1 MFARTSYFLKRIWST
16 NWNFDSVTKCPI
28 VVVDKTNVEFL
39 LPSIGLT
46 EFSIVSVRYEELRVN
61 YKVALVTL
69 YFFVKCKKLPL
80 AYLCALIWLSR
91 PSQVL
96 TFIDNSMLFHEASGY
111 LPSIRFLAIQN
122 GIRFPDSSD
131 YRLPPNQKLQSEL
144 LCLGQ
149 NDIDGYEMDQI
160 SFRQITPVGS
170 LRNSLYVAESSP
182 TTSDPDLDVFDICL
196 ISMFD
201 IRTPILPR
209 GDSYQALV
217 EYVAR
222 FIHTNPNLKL
232 TIASRHSKE
241 ESPEEFALEMEYY
254 KDLFSGSDYLMCLNN
269 KLYSTYRIIDSSK
282 VNISFGSTAS
292 IEAMG
297 RGRRS
302 LICQPLLV
310 KELQLKV
317 KKDWYLSGSTYNEFS
332 NQVNKFLT
340 MSDAE
345 YSLKYEADIEYF
357 SGPLNSKPTHVVL
370 GNMISEYQQGRHY

>member
-16 NWNFDSVTKCPI
+16 NWNFNSVTKCPI
-28 VVVDKTNVEFL
+28 VVVDKANVEFL
-39 LPSIGLT
+39 LPSIGST
-46 EFSIVSVRYEELRVN
+46 KFSIVSVRYEEVKVN
-61 YKVALVTL
+61 YKVALATM
-69 YFFVKCKKLPL
+69 YFFARCKKLPL

-96 TFIDNSMLFHEASGY
+96 TFVDNSMLFHEASGY
-111 LPSIRFLAIQN
+111 LPGIRFIAIQN

-131 YRLPPNQKLQSEL
+131 YRLPPNRKLQSEL
-144 LCLGQ
+144 LCIGQ
-149 NDIDGYEMDQI
+149 NDIDGYEMDRI

-182 TTSDPDLDVFDICL
+182 TTSDPDLGVFDICL

-209 GDSYQALV
+209 GDSYQVLV

-222 FIHTNPNLKL
+222 YIQANPNLKL

-241 ESPEEFALEMEYY
+241 ESPEEYAVEMQYY
-254 KDLFSGSDYLMCLNN
+254 KNFFSGSNYLMCLSN

-310 KELQLKV
+310 EELQLKV
-317 KKDWYLSGSTYNEFS
+317 KRDWYLSGSTYDEFS
-332 NQVNKFLT
+332 NQVDKFLT

-345 YSLKYEADIEYF
+345 YSSKYEADIEYF
-357 SGPLNSKPTHVVL
+357 AGPFNSKPTHVVL
-370 GNMISEYQQGRHY
+370 GNMISEYQQGRH

>member
-1 MFARTSYFLKRIWST
+1 MFARTSYLFKKIWST
-16 NWNFDSVTKCPI
+16 NWNFDAVTRCPV

-39 LPSIGLT
+39 LHSIGST

-69 YFFVKCKKLPL
+69 YFFVRCKKLPL

-111 LPSIRFLAIQN
+111 LPSIRFIAIQN

-144 LCLGQ
+144 LCFGQ
-149 NDIDGYEMDQI
+149 NDADGYEMDRI
-160 SFRQITPVGS
+160 TFRQITPVGS
-170 LRNSLYVAESSP
+170 LRSSLYVAEFSP
-182 TTSDPDLDVFDICL
+182 ATSEADLDVFDICL

-201 IRTPILPR
+201 VRTPILPR
-209 GDSYQALV
+209 GDSYRALV

-222 FIHTNPNLKL
+222 YIHANPTLKL

-241 ESPEEFALEMEYY
+241 ESPEEYAVEMQYY

-269 KLYSTYRIIDSSK
+269 KLYSTYRIIDLAK

-302 LICQPLLV
+302 VICQPLLV
-310 KELQLKV
+310 EELQLKV

-332 NQVNKFLT
+332 NQVDKFLT

-345 YSLKYEADIEYF
+345 YSSEYEADIEYYA
-357 SGPLNSKPTHVVL
+357 GPLNSKPTHVVL
-370 GNMISEYQQGRHY
+370 GNMISGYQQGRH

>member
-1 MFARTSYFLKRIWST
+1 MFARTSYFFKKIWST
-16 NWNFDSVTKCPI
+16 NWNFDAVTKCPV

-39 LPSIGLT
+39 IPSIGLT

-69 YFFVKCKKLPL
+69 YFFVRCKKLPL

-111 LPSIRFLAIQN
+111 LPSIRFIAIQN
-122 GIRFPDSSD
+122 GIRFPQSFDH
-131 YRLPPNQKLQSEL
+131 RLPPNQKLQSEL
-144 LCLGQ
+144 LCIGQ
-149 NDIDGYEMDQI
+149 NDVDGYEKNRI

-170 LRNSLYVAESSP
+170 LRDSLYVAESSL
-182 TTSDPDLDVFDICL
+182 TTSDPDLGVFDICL

-222 FIHTNPNLKL
+222 YIHTNPNLKL

-241 ESPEEFALEMEYY
+241 ESPEEYAVEMQYY
-254 KDLFSGSDYLMCLNN
+254 KHLFSGSDYLMCLNN
-269 KLYSTYRIIDSSK
+269 KLYSTYRIIDLAK

-302 LICQPLLV
+302 LVCQPLLV
-310 KELQLKV
+310 EELQLKV
-317 KKDWYLSGSTYNEFS
+317 KKDWYLSGSTYNDFS
-332 NQVNKFLT
+332 NQVDKLLS

-345 YSLKYEADIEYF
+345 YSSKYQPDIEYF
-357 SGPLNSKPTHVVL
+357 AGPRNARPTHVVL
-370 GNMISEYQQGRHY
+370 SDIIAEYRESSH

>member
-1 MFARTSYFLKRIWST
+1 MFTRTSYLFKKIWST
-16 NWNFDSVTKCPI
+16 NWNFDAVTRCPV

-39 LPSIGLT
+39 LHSIGST
-46 EFSIVSVRYEELRVN
+46 EFSTVSVRYEELRVN

-69 YFFVKCKKLPL
+69 YFFIRCKKLPL

-111 LPSIRFLAIQN
+111 LPSIRFIAIQN

-144 LCLGQ
+144 LCFGQ
-149 NDIDGYEMDQI
+149 NDADGYEMDRI
-160 SFRQITPVGS
+160 TFRQITPVGS
-170 LRNSLYVAESSP
+170 LRSSLYVAEFSP
-182 TTSDPDLDVFDICL
+182 ATSDPDLDVFDICL

-201 IRTPILPR
+201 VRTPILPR
-209 GDSYQALV
+209 GDSYRALV

-222 FIHTNPNLKL
+222 YIHANPTLKL

-241 ESPEEFALEMEYY
+241 ESPEEYSVEMQYY

-269 KLYSTYRIIDSSK
+269 KLYSTYRIIDSAK

-302 LICQPLLV
+302 VICQPLLV
-310 KELQLKV
+310 EELQLKV

-332 NQVNKFLT
+332 NQVDKFLT

-345 YSLKYEADIEYF
+345 YSTEYEADIEYYA
-357 SGPLNSKPTHVVL
+357 GPLNSKPTHVVL
-370 GNMISEYQQGRHY
+370 GNMISGYQQGRH

>member
-1 MFARTSYFLKRIWST
+1 MFTRTSYLFKKIWST
-16 NWNFDSVTKCPI
+16 NWNFDAVTRCPV

-39 LPSIGLT
+39 LHSIGST

-69 YFFVKCKKLPL
+69 YFFVRCKKLPL

-111 LPSIRFLAIQN
+111 LPSIRFIAIQN

-144 LCLGQ
+144 LCFGQ
-149 NDIDGYEMDQI
+149 NDADGYEMDRI
-160 SFRQITPVGS
+160 TFRQITPVGS
-170 LRNSLYVAESSP
+170 LRSSLYVAEFSP
-182 TTSDPDLDVFDICL
+182 ATSEADLDVFDICL

-201 IRTPILPR
+201 VRTPILPR
-209 GDSYQALV
+209 GDSYRALV

-222 FIHTNPNLKL
+222 YIHANPTLKL

-241 ESPEEFALEMEYY
+241 ESPEEYSVEMQYY

-269 KLYSTYRIIDSSK
+269 KLYSTYRIIDSAK

-310 KELQLKV
+310 EELQLKV

-332 NQVNKFLT
+332 NQVDKFLT

-345 YSLKYEADIEYF
+345 YSSEYEADIEYYA
-357 SGPLNSKPTHVVL
+357 GPLNSKPTHVVL
-370 GNMISEYQQGRHY
+370 GNMISGYQQGRH

>member
-1 MFARTSYFLKRIWST
+1 M
-16 NWNFDSVTKCPI
+16 

-39 LPSIGLT
+39 LHSIGST

-69 YFFVKCKKLPL
+69 YFFVRCKKLPL

-111 LPSIRFLAIQN
+111 LPSIRFIAIQN
-122 GIRFPDSSD
+122 GMRFPDSSD

-144 LCLGQ
+144 LCFGQ
-149 NDIDGYEMDQI
+149 NDADGYEMDRI
-160 SFRQITPVGS
+160 TFRQITPVGS
-170 LRNSLYVAESSP
+170 LRSSLYVAEFSP
-182 TTSDPDLDVFDICL
+182 ATSDPDLDVFDICL

-201 IRTPILPR
+201 VRTPILPR
-209 GDSYQALV
+209 GDSYRALV

-222 FIHTNPNLKL
+222 YIHANPTLKL

-241 ESPEEFALEMEYY
+241 ESPEEYSVEMQYY

-269 KLYSTYRIIDSSK
+269 KLYSTYRIIDSAK

-310 KELQLKV
+310 EELQLKV

-332 NQVNKFLT
+332 NQVDKFLT

-345 YSLKYEADIEYF
+345 YSSKYEADIEYF
-357 SGPLNSKPTHVVL
+357 AGPLNSKPTHVVL
-370 GNMISEYQQGRHY
+370 GNMISKYQQGRH